1 MHVRVPSA
9 REVSVR
15 WYTKKQEEHFQRVMY
30 LEATRQSKVYLASK
44 NQNPPA
50 VLPSEELVKCVGL
63 VHLLS
68 EDVRARYREYKQYR
82 MDHAYTVLQ
91 EQERQRKIGEDCERM
106 LAKVAKA
113 SSEAARKRAFKVAY
127 LSMETRPRRRTTC

>member
-1 MHVRVPSA
+1 MVHKGTRGTFSTRHVPRGHQAIQGVHRP
-9 REVSVR
+9 
-15 WYTKKQEEHFQRVMY
+15 
-30 LEATRQSKVYLASK
+30 SK
-44 NQNPPA
+44 NQNPQA

-68 EDVRARYREYKQYR
+68 EDVRDRYREYKQYR
-82 MDHAYTVLQ
+82 LDHAYTVLR
-91 EQERQRKIGEDCERM
+91 EQERQRKIGENCERM

-113 SSEAARKRAFKVAY
+113 SSKAAKKRAFKVAY